1 MHGPCSPRVK
11 ETRPATTE
19 HAEAAAAY
27 TLRPAALSRSTW
39 LGLGLGLGLG
49 IGMGVGMGV
58 GLGVGVGVGLALAQH
73 GRELARPDT
82 HEDTDRGL
90 VAGRA
95 AAV

>member
-39 LGLGLGLGLG
+39 LGLGLGV
-49 IGMGVGMGV
+49 GVGMGV

-82 HEDTDRGL
+82 HEHADRGL

-95 AAV
+95 APA